1 MTNIHGVSSA
11 NQVQSTQQPN
21 STNPSSSLNHA
32 SPSSDSARLGGS
44 DLGGGSSS
52 HPTGSSNGRAYL
64 ASSTEGAQTYYGQAV
79 NGVNSFL
86 QQNGVPLPNDQA
98 QSIANN
104 VSEHERGTLSQGE
117 AHMREARMFAGS
129 AVQYA
134 AQGDFGNAAINA
146 AGAVANTVG
155 AGIVAPVTDNSE
167 AGRELERI
175 NNAVSG
181 TF

>member
-11 NQVQSTQQPN
+11 NQVQPTQQPN

-32 SPSSDSARLGGS
+32 SPSNDSGRLGGS

-52 HPTGSSNGRAYL
+52 HPTASSNGRAYL

-98 QSIANN
+98 HSIANN

-134 AQGDFGNAAINA
+134 AQGDFKNAAINGV
-146 AGAVANTVG
+146 GAVANTLG
-155 AGIVAPVTDNSE
+155 AGIVATVTDQSD
-167 AGRELERI
+167 AGKKLEEL